1 MKRFLLFAALS
12 IFMMT
17 SAMGQNVPQK
27 IGYVNTET
35 ILAAIPEY
43 KVASEKLETLSNQ
56 YQEKIKQ
63 EYSKIETLYNNYQ
76 KQKATLSA
84 ATRQAKENEII
95 TKEREVKKL
104 QQSYFGQEGQIQKK
118 SEELIGPIKEK
129 VQKAIDMVA
138 EKGGYML
145 IIDIATSGG
154 VVYAASDAD
163 LSQQVIKIYPTLK

>member
-1 MKRFLLFAALS
+1 MKRFLLFTALS

-63 EYSKIETLYNNYQ
+63 EYSKIETLYNTYQ
-76 KQKATLSA
+76 KLRLARPKRMRLLQ
-84 ATRQAKENEII
+84 RR
-95 TKEREVKKL
+95 ER
-104 QQSYFGQEGQIQKK
+104 
-118 SEELIGPIKEK
+118 
-129 VQKAIDMVA
+129 
-138 EKGGYML
+138 
-145 IIDIATSGG
+145 
-154 VVYAASDAD
+154 
-163 LSQQVIKIYPTLK
+163 

>member
-1 MKRFLLFAALS
+1 MKRFLLFVTASL
-12 IFMMT
+12 FMVT
-17 SAMGQNVPQK
+17 TAMGQNVPQK

-63 EYSKIETLYNNYQ
+63 EYSKIETLYNTYQ
-76 KQKATLSA
+76 QQKATLSA

-104 QQSYFGQEGQIQKK
+104 QQSYFGQDGQIQKK
-118 SEELIGPIKEK
+118 SEELVGPIKER

-145 IIDIATSGG
+145 IVDIASGAG

-163 LSQQVIKIYPTLK
+163 LSQQVINIYPTIK

>member
-1 MKRFLLFAALS
+1 MKGFLLFVTASL
-12 IFMMT
+12 FMVT
-17 SAMGQNVPQK
+17 TAMGQNVPQK

-63 EYSKIETLYNNYQ
+63 EYSKIETLYNTYQ
-76 KQKATLSA
+76 QQKATLSA
-84 ATRQAKENEII
+84 TTRQAKENEII

-104 QQSYFGQEGQIQKK
+104 QQSYFGQDGQIQKK
-118 SEELIGPIKEK
+118 SEELVGPIKER

-138 EKGGYML
+138 ERGGYML
-145 IIDIATSGG
+145 IIDIATSSG

-163 LSQQVIKIYPTLK
+163 LSQQVINIYPTLK